1 MLIEL
6 IPAALHEQRL
16 DRVVSLISDI
26 SRASTATLISVG
38 GVQVDGVVATAGK
51 VKVREGQQVSIDT
64 ALLPRKELPQP
75 DPSITLEIVYQD
87 ADVAVINKAPGM
99 VVHPGAGNPSGTMV
113 NGALALF
120 PEMATVGDTLRP
132 GVVHRLDAG
141 TTGLMVMARTQKAYE
156 FLVDALSR
164 RDVTRKYV
172 ALVWGHPS
180 VQEGIID
187 APIGRDH
194 RDPTKMAVMV
204 DGKTARTKF
213 DVVRTFNL
221 PQPSALIEC
230 QLETGRTHQIRVHLD
245 SIGHPVVGDAT
256 YGGARS
262 SLSCSRPMLH
272 ATALRFAHP
281 STGEEMGFEV
291 PIPDDMNQIVGRCS

>member
-51 VKVREGQQVSIDT
+51 VKVREGQQVTIDT
-64 ALLPRKELPQP
+64 SLLPRKELPQA
-75 DPSITLEIVYQD
+75 DASIVLDVVYQD

-141 TTGLMVMARTQKAYE
+141 TTGLMVMARTQRAYE
-156 FLVDALSR
+156 F
-164 RDVTRKYV
+164 
-172 ALVWGHPS
+172 
-180 VQEGIID
+180 
-187 APIGRDH
+187 
-194 RDPTKMAVMV
+194 
-204 DGKTARTKF
+204 
-213 DVVRTFNL
+213 
-221 PQPSALIEC
+221 
-230 QLETGRTHQIRVHLD
+230 
-245 SIGHPVVGDAT
+245 
-256 YGGARS
+256 
-262 SLSCSRPMLH
+262 
-272 ATALRFAHP
+272 
-281 STGEEMGFEV
+281 
-291 PIPDDMNQIVGRCS
+291 

>member
-38 GVQVDGVVATAGK
+38 GVQVDGVIATAGK
-51 VKVREGQQVSIDT
+51 VKVREGQQVVIDT
-64 ALLPRKELPQP
+64 SLLPRKELPQP
-75 DPSITLEIVYQD
+75 DPTISLDIVYQD
-87 ADVAVINKAPGM
+87 LDVAVINKAPGM
-99 VVHPGAGNPSGTMV
+99 VVHPGSGNPAGTMV
-113 NGALALF
+113 NGARALF

-141 TTGLMVMARTQKAYE
+141 TTGLMVMARTQKAYD

-172 ALVWGHPS
+172 ALV
-180 VQEGIID
+180 
-187 APIGRDH
+187 
-194 RDPTKMAVMV
+194 
-204 DGKTARTKF
+204 F
-213 DVVRTFNL
+213 DVVRIFDL
-221 PQPSALIEC
+221 PQPCALIEC

-272 ATALRFAHP
+272 ATALSFAHP
-281 STGEEMGFEV
+281 DSGEEMGFEV

>member
-99 VVHPGAGNPSGTMV
+99 VVHPGAGNPS
-113 NGALALF
+113 
-120 PEMATVGDTLRP
+120 
-132 GVVHRLDAG
+132 
-141 TTGLMVMARTQKAYE
+141 
-156 FLVDALSR
+156 
-164 RDVTRKYV
+164 
-172 ALVWGHPS
+172 
-180 VQEGIID
+180 
-187 APIGRDH
+187 
-194 RDPTKMAVMV
+194 
-204 DGKTARTKF
+204 
-213 DVVRTFNL
+213 
-221 PQPSALIEC
+221 
-230 QLETGRTHQIRVHLD
+230 
-245 SIGHPVVGDAT
+245 
-256 YGGARS
+256 
-262 SLSCSRPMLH
+262 
-272 ATALRFAHP
+272 
-281 STGEEMGFEV
+281 
-291 PIPDDMNQIVGRCS
+291 

>member
-156 FLVDALSR
+156 FWWMLFLGVTSLVNMWLWCGVIQVCKKALSMHRLVAITEIR
-164 RDVTRKYV
+164 RKWR
-172 ALVWGHPS
+172 
-180 VQEGIID
+180 
-187 APIGRDH
+187 
-194 RDPTKMAVMV
+194 
-204 DGKTARTKF
+204 
-213 DVVRTFNL
+213 
-221 PQPSALIEC
+221 
-230 QLETGRTHQIRVHLD
+230 
-245 SIGHPVVGDAT
+245 
-256 YGGARS
+256 
-262 SLSCSRPMLH
+262 
-272 ATALRFAHP
+272 
-281 STGEEMGFEV
+281 
-291 PIPDDMNQIVGRCS
+291 